1 VDYRAYYHGVISIQ
15 DVLWVIFVAPVHRYF
30 GPSDVL
36 ADFWHGGIEGAH
48 SGSLCLSR
56 GGSKKHVKGSFF
68 VGIFEWVTYA
78 IPTLCLFGGFGR
90 RVFVHITAI
99 LGLLILVRFSF
110 ATRPLPPV
118 ALVASFLIH
127 LDIVD
132 KFAVPVGVIA
142 LP

>member
-1 VDYRAYYHGVISIQ
+1 MIVA
-15 DVLWVIFVAPVHRYF
+15 APVHQYF

-48 SGSLCLSR
+48 SGSLFLSR
-56 GGSKKHVKGSFF
+56 GGSKECVKGSFF
-68 VGIFEWVTYA
+68 VGIFEWVTLA
-78 IPTLCLFGGFGR
+78 SLTLCLFGGFGR

-99 LGLLILVRFSF
+99 LGLLFLVRFSF
-110 ATRPLPPV
+110 ATRPLSPV
-118 ALVASFLIH
+118 ALVASFLIR
-127 LDIVD
+127 LDVID